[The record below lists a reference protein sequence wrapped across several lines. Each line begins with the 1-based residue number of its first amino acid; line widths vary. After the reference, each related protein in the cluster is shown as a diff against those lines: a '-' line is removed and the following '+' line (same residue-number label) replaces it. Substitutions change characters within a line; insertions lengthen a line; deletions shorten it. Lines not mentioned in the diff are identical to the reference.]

1 MVLSNFLVI
10 S

>member
-1 MVLSNFLVI
+1 MVLSN